1 MTLAYILINTEAG
14 NEYNVYD
21 AIKDIEGV
29 VETTIVYGVYDIVLK
44 TETEADNRLK
54 EIIDEIRKVDKI
66 KTTLT
71 LIGI

>member
-14 NEYNVYD
+14 NEYNVYE